1 MIDDRTSR
9 ERYVGGYRGTQILV
23 LGRIGKISHGGIG
36 RYRQYEQNVR
46 DRYREVT
53 TTSAQRDG

>member
-9 ERYVGGYRGTQILV
+9 ERYVGGYRGTQISV
-23 LGRIGKISHGGIG
+23 LERIEKISHCGIG
-36 RYRQYEQNVR
+36 GYREYVR
-46 DRYREVT
+46 DRYRAVT